1 MSQGCFSESQ
11 PRLSKLW
18 THQGIPG
25 GSSSN
30 ASASEKLIQSIHQRQ
45 LTSRPFSRRLVTPMV
60 VKSKGIRNPNGR
72 NLQVTDLKKK
82 LPFQNPSLV
91 GLRMGIDADP
101 RAEPE
106 LDCKEDDLLKFSG
119 TLVINHHSIP
129 KKPKPNILWG
139 DGCGM
144 GGLGVPSREKPVDFH
159 EVRVGGLIFTQEDV
173 VSTSN
178 VRIKNSLVLT

>member
-1 MSQGCFSESQ
+1 
-11 PRLSKLW
+11 
-18 THQGIPG
+18 
-25 GSSSN
+25 
-30 ASASEKLIQSIHQRQ
+30 
-45 LTSRPFSRRLVTPMV
+45 MV

-119 TLVINHHSIP
+119 TLVINHP
-129 KKPKPNILWG
+129 
-139 DGCGM
+139 
-144 GGLGVPSREKPVDFH
+144 
-159 EVRVGGLIFTQEDV
+159 
-173 VSTSN
+173 
-178 VRIKNSLVLT
+178 

>member
-60 VKSKGIRNPNGR
+60 GLVRESNPNGR
-72 NLQVTDLKKK
+72 NLQVTDLKE
-82 LPFQNPSLV
+82 N
-91 GLRMGIDADP
+91 
-101 RAEPE
+101 
-106 LDCKEDDLLKFSG
+106 C
-119 TLVINHHSIP
+119 
-129 KKPKPNILWG
+129 
-139 DGCGM
+139 
-144 GGLGVPSREKPVDFH
+144 PSRIHRWLASGWVLMQILVQSRSWIVRRMICWSFPAPWLSTTHDPLIKPYFLRTAVI
-159 EVRVGGLIFTQEDV
+159 GGV
-173 VSTSN
+173 VKARRFPWKTWGW
-178 VRIKNSLVLT
+178 